1 MQWVFDKEQMFESDS
16 SHLTLVSSGADEV
29 MAVQNDELIA
39 LALRELREALPDARA
54 AKVLRASVVR
64 ERRAT
69 FSIAPGQPKRP
80 GTATAVAGLVLA
92 GDWIETGPARDDRRR
107 GDQRTARGRGPLM
120 NSVVVH
126 YQEIA
131 LKGRNRPWFIAR
143 LVRNIK
149 TATSDLDVTRVMS
162 KMGRIEVTLGSAEA
176 WDAVADRLRHV
187 FGIANFSRAALVPL
201 DVDVI
206 AKAILDDLGD
216 LQVST
221 FRVSARR
228 ADKRFPLTSPQI
240 EREVG
245 GRIKQA
251 KGWTVNLD
259 DPAFTIHVE
268 ALTGEA
274 FYYFGKEAGPG
285 GMPTGVSGRV
295 VASAL
300 RRHRFAG
307 GGVSIDEARLPRH
320 SGTLSQLSDSVARV
334 AGKGPRACGAAD
346 ALSAVH
352 AALHGGVRRDSAAG
366 HARRPAPAARGDL
379 PATDVADRRGDRR
392 IERTPAAL
400 VTGEVIG
407 QVASQTLENMAT
419 IGSVVTL
426 PVFRPLV
433 GMDKDEITVEA
444 QRLGTYPISI
454 IEDQDCCQLFT
465 PKHPATKARR
475 EDIDAAERSLPID
488 DFVRQAVEAAVVE
501 DFNYPV
507 ITYPVTRR

>member
-1 MQWVFDKEQMFESDS
+1 MK
-16 SHLTLVSSGADEV
+16 
-29 MAVQNDELIA
+29 
-39 LALRELREALPDARA
+39 
-54 AKVLRASVVR
+54 
-64 ERRAT
+64 
-69 FSIAPGQPKRP
+69 
-80 GTATAVAGLVLA
+80 
-92 GDWIETGPARDDRRR
+92 
-107 GDQRTARGRGPLM
+107 
-120 NSVVVH
+120 SVVVH

-149 TATSDLDVTRVMS
+149 TATSDLDVTSVVS
-162 KMGRIEVTLGSAEA
+162 KMGRIDVTLGSADA
-176 WDAVADRLRHV
+176 WDAVAGRLRQV

-201 DVDVI
+201 DVDVL
-206 AKAILDDLGD
+206 AKAILDDLGNRH
-216 LQVST
+216 VST

-240 EREVG
+240 EREIG

-274 FYYFGKEAGPG
+274 FYYFGKEPGPG

-295 VASAL
+295 VGLLSGGIDSPVAAYRLMKRGCRVIPVHFHSYPILSRASQEKVRELTAL
-300 RRHRFAG
+300 LTRYQQYTRLYMVAFGEIQQRVRLAVAPPLRVVLYRRLMLRIAE
-307 GGVSIDEARLPRH
+307 VIAYR
-320 SGTLSQLSDSVARV
+320 T
-334 AGKGPRACGAAD
+334 
-346 ALSAVH
+346 H
-352 AALHGGVRRDSAAG
+352 AAG
-366 HARRPAPAARGDL
+366 
-379 PATDVADRRGDRR
+379 
-392 IERTPAAL
+392 L

-433 GMDKDEITVEA
+433 GMDKDEITAEA

-475 EDIDAAERSLPID
+475 DDVEAAERALPID
-488 DFVRQAVEAAVVE
+488 DFVQQAVEAAVVE
-501 DFNYPV
+501 DFNYPM
-507 ITYPVTRR
+507 IKYPVT